1 METIKPSQNSPIG
14 IFDSGLGGLTVLKS
28 LETILP
34 NESFIYFGDTAH
46 VPYGTKSAETVI
58 RYSQHIMDFFQKH
71 ETKAVVIACNTASA
85 VAFQHLQQ
93 LYNIP
98 LFDVVTPSVE
108 FAINH
113 TKNKNIGVVGT
124 FSTIYSNAYTK
135 MFQKLGSGCN
145 VKEIACPL
153 FVPIIEEGWANTDI
167 AENIAKT
174 YLNEFQ
180 NINIDTL
187 ILGCTHYP
195 IMVNTIQ
202 KVLSNQINLVYSG
215 KTVGIKLKEHLKKQ
229 NCENSS
235 LSSQPAKYFV
245 TDFPQK
251 FDELGGR
258 FLGRPLN
265 NVVHISII

>member
-1 METIKPSQNSPIG
+1 LETTKPYQNSPIG

-28 LETILP
+28 LEKILP

-46 VPYGTKSAETVI
+46 VPYGTKSTETII

-113 TKNKNIGVVGT
+113 TKNKNIGVIGT
-124 FSTIYSNAYTK
+124 FGTIFSNAYTK
-135 MFQKLGSGCN
+135 MFQKLGSDCN
-145 VKEIACPL
+145 IKEISCPL

-167 AENIAKT
+167 AENIAKI
-174 YLNEFQ
+174 YLKELQ
-180 NINIDTL
+180 NISIDTL

-195 IMVNTIQ
+195 IMVKTIQ
-202 KVLSNQINLVYSG
+202 KVLSNKINLVYSG
-215 KTVGIKLKEHLKKQ
+215 KTVGIKLKEYLKKQ

-235 LSSQPAKYFV
+235 PSSQPAKYFV

-251 FDELGGR
+251 FDELGSR
-258 FLGRPLN
+258 FLGRQLN